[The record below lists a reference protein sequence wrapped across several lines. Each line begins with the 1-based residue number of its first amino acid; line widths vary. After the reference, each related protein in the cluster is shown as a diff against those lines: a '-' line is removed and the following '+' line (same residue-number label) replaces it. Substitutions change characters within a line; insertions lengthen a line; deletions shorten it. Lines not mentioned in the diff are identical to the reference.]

1 MVPVLAY
8 QFGPGRKR
16 IWITFTEHGADLDQ
30 KIEELLQLIAR
41 KAKNV
46 VASRQLMCSE
56 TVLSVINQ
64 GLGGG
69 IPNELAVRL
78 GSGFPEGLGESGCL
92 CGGVAGGVMAL
103 GLFLGRDRPGLLNN
117 RLISSVSQTYH
128 DRFKAEFGSTC
139 CRVLTRDVI
148 RGTRNQFNHC
158 SEITGRAAELAARL
172 ILEKKP
178 ELIDQADWEYLRR
191 EDSMVKVRLKQ
202 AAGMFR
208 G

>member
-1 MVPVLAY
+1 L
-8 QFGPGRKR
+8 
-16 IWITFTEHGADLDQ
+16 DLQ
-30 KIEELLQLIAR
+30 IEELLQLIAR
-41 KAKNV
+41 KADNV
-46 VASRQLMCSE
+46 VATRQLMCSE
-56 TVLSVINQ
+56 TVLTVINQ

-69 IPNELAVRL
+69 MPNELAVRL

-92 CGGVAGGVMAL
+92 CGAVAGGIMAL

-139 CRVLTRDVI
+139 CRVLTRNQI
-148 RGTRNQFNHC
+148 RGTKGQFNHC
-158 SEITGRAAELAARL
+158 SEITGRAAEMAAGL

-178 ELIDQADWEYLRR
+178 ELVDQADWAYLRR
-191 EDSMVKVRLKQ
+191 EDSMVKARLKQ
-202 AAGMFR
+202 AAGVFK